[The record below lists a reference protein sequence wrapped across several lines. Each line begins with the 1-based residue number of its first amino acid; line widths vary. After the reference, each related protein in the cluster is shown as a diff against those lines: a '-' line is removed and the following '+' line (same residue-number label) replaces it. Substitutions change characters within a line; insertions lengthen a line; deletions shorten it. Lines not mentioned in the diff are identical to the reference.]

1 MHWIDLPLT
10 WPEKKRYFSD
20 VLSLLDALDDLKSV
34 QAKNELNPLVP
45 WLVYFFSLSLVFLL
59 VLILNSRIATQ
70 YLIFVDQI
78 TNNKPQ

>member
-10 WPEKKRYFSD
+10 WPETKRYFSD
-20 VLSLLDALDDLKSV
+20 VLSLLDALDDLKSA

-45 WLVYFFSLSLVFLL
+45 WLVYFISLSLVFLL